1 MTVAILVQWVN
12 GAPAQILCVTENLET
27 AERIKLLYPKE
38 IQRDIEIDEHVV
50 IEINSDPAWNM
61 KHKLV

>member
-1 MTVAILVQWVN
+1 MTVAILVQWVD

-50 IEINSDPAWNM
+50 IEINSNPAPNM